1 MYVGKDFDQATPGET
16 DSYTFDF
23 SARLQPGETLTAAS
37 WTLLLNGSSASGS
50 LIGSASFTAGGLTTQ
65 SIATS
70 SPGTYLATATVTT
83 SAGRTLIF
91 WAHIP
96 CLTPS

>member
-1 MYVGKDFDQATPGET
+1 MYVGTDFDSATTVEIDYFAFDFSGRLAPGET
-16 DSYTFDF
+16 VTS
-23 SARLQPGETLTAAS
+23 AS